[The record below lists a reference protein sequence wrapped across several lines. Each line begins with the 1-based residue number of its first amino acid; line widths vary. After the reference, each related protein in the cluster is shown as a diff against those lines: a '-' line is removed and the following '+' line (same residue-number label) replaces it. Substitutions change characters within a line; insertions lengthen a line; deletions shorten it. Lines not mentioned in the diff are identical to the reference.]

1 MDTDYLEEINM
12 LTYLLVLIGL
22 ALLCGGWALFQ
33 LWLGKRDPD
42 KAGGYQPG
50 CGACSQRDCPKQQ

>member
-1 MDTDYLEEINM
+1 M

-22 ALLCGGWALFQ
+22 ALLCGGWALLQ

-50 CGACSQRDCPKQQ
+50 CGACSQRDCPKHQNP

>member
-1 MDTDYLEEINM
+1 M

-50 CGACSQRDCPKQQ
+50 CGACSQRDCPKHQDPVA

>member
-1 MDTDYLEEINM
+1 M

-33 LWLGKRDPD
+33 LWLEKQDPD
-42 KAGGYQPG
+42 KAEGYKPG
-50 CGACSQRDCPKQQ
+50 CGACARRDCPSQHDPAA